1 MILYQCES
9 NGDIMNYKKIILDY
23 AKNNNGIVTRKEIK
37 DKNIPTIYLSR
48 LVEEGSLNRV
58 QRGIYLSE
66 EGVND
71 EYYFLQHRFTQII
84 FSHATALYFHGLTDL
99 IPNKIVVSVPYSYKI
114 NKIPANLEVRYVKEN
129 IVNLGVTQVE
139 TNVGNMVNAYDKERT
154 IIDIIINHDYVDRET
169 YTTAIRNFMKSNDK
183 DINKL
188 FMYALKMDAIDE
200 VRNVIEV
207 LHE

>member
-9 NGDIMNYKKIILDY
+9 NGDIMNYKRIILDY

>member
-1 MILYQCES
+1 M
-9 NGDIMNYKKIILDY
+9 DYKRIILDY

-37 DKNIPTIYLSR
+37 DKSIPTIYLSR

-58 QRGIYLSE
+58 QRGLYLSE

>member
-1 MILYQCES
+1 M
-9 NGDIMNYKKIILDY
+9 DYKRIILDH

-37 DKNIPTIYLSR
+37 DKSIPTIYLSR

>member
-1 MILYQCES
+1 M
-9 NGDIMNYKKIILDY
+9 DYKRIILDY

-58 QRGIYLSE
+58 QRGLYLSE

>member
-1 MILYQCES
+1 M
-9 NGDIMNYKKIILDY
+9 ILDY

-169 YTTAIRNFMKSNDK
+169 YITAIRNFMRSNDK

>member
-1 MILYQCES
+1 MKAT
-9 NGDIMNYKKIILDY
+9 GDIMDYKRTILDY
-23 AKNNNGIVTRKEIK
+23 AKNKNGIVTRKEIK